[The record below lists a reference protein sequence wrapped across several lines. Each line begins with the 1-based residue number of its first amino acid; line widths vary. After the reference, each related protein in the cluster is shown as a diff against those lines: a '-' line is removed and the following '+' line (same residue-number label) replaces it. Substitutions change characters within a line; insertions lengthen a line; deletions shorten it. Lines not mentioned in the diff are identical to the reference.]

1 MNFLTKF
8 KEYAK
13 LSSTIFMFLTAIAP
27 VVGAISIG
35 EIRFMPLLYLFVL
48 GCFGHIYGFA
58 LNHYH
63 DVNLDRLSPELKER
77 PLVSGTIKRKHA
89 LIYLLTALIL
99 ATIMVLLYR
108 NIAVLGFFVIAVLLV
123 TFYDL
128 FNKKFIFMDL
138 ILAISVVFATIM
150 GSATVS
156 LQFTPLNYIIFAL
169 IFLGVINM
177 NMIAGALKD
186 VDHDIL
192 IGAKTIA
199 IKLGV
204 RVTSD
209 RKLNISKAFKILAL
223 GIAIIYSILV
233 FLPLLLR
240 IINYTWWQII
250 ILVFSIAGFLIIS
263 YKMLNKKK
271 FIRQEIRK
279 YVVLHYNIN
288 WIAIPTILMS
298 VTLWTGLLLITPLSG
313 LIASNIILHRTIM
326 RPQTM

>member
-1 MNFLTKF
+1 
-8 KEYAK
+8 
-13 LSSTIFMFLTAIAP
+13 MFLTAIAP

-35 EIRFMPLLYLFVL
+35 ETRFIHLLYLFVL
-48 GCFGHIYGFA
+48 GCFAHIYGFA

-63 DVNLDRLSPELKER
+63 DVNLDRLSPELKDR
-77 PLVSGTIKRKHA
+77 PLVSGAIKRKHA

-128 FNKKFIFMDL
+128 CNKKYIFMDF
-138 ILAISVVFATIM
+138 ILATSVVFATIM

-156 LQFTPLNYIIFAL
+156 LQFTPFNYIIFAL

-233 FLPLLLR
+233 FIPLPLR

-250 ILVFSIAGFLIIS
+250 ILIFSNAGFLIIS
-263 YKMLNKKK
+263 YKMLNKKE

-279 YVVLHYNIN
+279 YVVLLYNIN

-298 VTLWTGLLLITPLSG
+298 VTLWTGILLIIPLSG